1 MKIPFV
7 DLKAQYESIKE
18 EIDKAIAG
26 VINNTS
32 FIGGGIVSEFEI
44 AFAEYIGLK
53 HCVACANGTD
63 SMEIILKAMGVGP
76 GDEVLVPANSWIST
90 AEVVNNVGAEPVF
103 VDVLEDEYTIDP
115 SLILAA
121 ITNRTKAIIPVHLY
135 GMPARMEDI
144 LNIARQY
151 KLKVIEDCAQ
161 AHGASINGKKVGTF
175 GHAASFSFY
184 PGKNLGAYG
193 DAGGIVTNNDELAR
207 HCRMIGNH
215 GQLSKHDHQIIGR
228 NSRMDTMQAAIL
240 KAKLPY
246 LDQWVQARNQVAQWY
261 DQYLDED
268 IVKPVKV
275 DGYYHAYHLYV
286 IRSPRRDD
294 LITVLGKEGI
304 GCAIHYPTP
313 LPLVKAYEYQGNSKE
328 QFIISDKLAAEI
340 VSIPMFP
347 EMMEEEVRLVSEIVK
362 RFHS

>member
-1 MKIPFV
+1 
-7 DLKAQYESIKE
+7 
-18 EIDKAIAG
+18 
-26 VINNTS
+26 
-32 FIGGGIVSEFEI
+32 
-44 AFAEYIGLK
+44 
-53 HCVACANGTD
+53 
-63 SMEIILKAMGVGP
+63 
-76 GDEVLVPANSWIST
+76 
-90 AEVVNNVGAEPVF
+90 
-103 VDVLEDEYTIDP
+103 
-115 SLILAA
+115 
-121 ITNRTKAIIPVHLY
+121 
-135 GMPARMEDI
+135 
-144 LNIARQY
+144 
-151 KLKVIEDCAQ
+151 
-161 AHGASINGKKVGTF
+161 
-175 GHAASFSFY
+175 
-184 PGKNLGAYG
+184 
-193 DAGGIVTNNDELAR
+193 
-207 HCRMIGNH
+207 
-215 GQLSKHDHQIIGR
+215 
-228 NSRMDTMQAAIL
+228 IL